1 MNWSESQTGY
11 TQTWPQLSWSTWGSA
26 TTVNIIGPHAPS
38 PASSLTELLGR
49 RVSETRVALHDAP
62 LAEPPTM

>member
-1 MNWSESQTGY
+1 M
-11 TQTWPQLSWSTWGSA
+11 
-26 TTVNIIGPHAPS
+26 NIIGPHDPS